1 MAFHKILP
9 NILRPTSDSVRALL
23 FIVRDSWEGRRD
35 GRDVVG
41 ERGRSWLRPLS
52 KAIVFCALPLSR
64 CFASSEKPVDIMF
77 LKL

>member
-1 MAFHKILP
+1 MAAY
-9 NILRPTSDSVRALL
+9 VRCSLL
-23 FIVRDSWEGRRD
+23 CGIQGSGRRD

-52 KAIVFCALPLSR
+52 KAIVFCAFPLSR
-64 CFASSEKPVDIMF
+64 CFASSEQSVAIMF

>member
-9 NILRPTSDSVRALL
+9 YILRPTSDSVRALL

-35 GRDVVG
+35 GRDIAG
-41 ERGRSWLRPLS
+41 EWGGAGCGRYRNHC
-52 KAIVFCALPLSR
+52 FCTLPLSR